1 MGMNTF
7 TYRVSSLIF
16 DFIFYYVLYIVIII
30 VANLLGLEYFR
41 SWYANVMLF
50 FWGPAQVSL
59 GYLIAAFFKK
69 VSSVTV
75 VSNLLILVFFGVGV
89 CSSFLF
95 YMGDFIPPFYF
106 MVFPPL
112 ALFFGFT
119 AAARYGTLPADYKG
133 YSEALATKAVNASIA
148 YFFIFGVVAFFLSM

>member
-16 DFIFYYVLYIVIII
+16 NFIFYYVLYIIVII
-30 VANLLGLEYFR
+30 VGNLLNLNYFK

-69 VSSVTV
+69 TSSVTI
-75 VSNLLILVFFGVGV
+75 VSNLLILVFSGVGA

-95 YMGDFIPPFYF
+95 YLGDSVPPFYF

-119 AAARYGTLPADYKG
+119 AATRYACNPTDYDI
-133 YSEALATKAVNASIA
+133 YTRSLVTKAVSVSIV
-148 YFFIFGVVAFFLSM
+148 YFLVVGVVAFFLSV